1 VLDNLLPRIASA
13 DLAELMSIWRAR
25 DPAIF
30 ARDPEIYRAL
40 GDRVLAQGEPL
51 LAYDVIREGLGH
63 WPNDIRL
70 RQLQGLALARS
81 GATERA
87 NAVLQKLYAEGQTD
101 EETLGMLGRT
111 FKDLAAAAPIS
122 DQRTKFLRKAAEIY
136 NEAYRASGG
145 YWSGINAA
153 TMSLLIGEKDRALEI
168 ANRVREEC
176 RKKKPESGTDSYWR
190 YAVLG
195 EAALV

>member
-1 VLDNLLPRIASA
+1 
-13 DLAELMSIWRAR
+13 M
-25 DPAIF
+25 
-30 ARDPEIYRAL
+30 
-40 GDRVLAQGEPL
+40 
-51 LAYDVIREGLGH
+51 
-63 WPNDIRL
+63 RL

-87 NAVLQKLYAEGQTD
+87 NAVLQKLHAEGQTD

-111 FKDLAAAAPIS
+111 FKDLAAAAPKS
-122 DQRTKFLRKAAEIY
+122 DQRIQSLRQAAEIY

-153 TMSLLIGEKDRALEI
+153 TMSLLIGEKDRAREI
-168 ANRVREEC
+168 ANRVREQC
-176 RKKKPESGTDSYWR
+176 RKEDRESGTDFYWK

-195 EAALV
+195 EAALVCRDLGKLEDGMRAPPAKEKTVLVTSIPAGETRD

>member
-1 VLDNLLPRIASA
+1 
-13 DLAELMSIWRAR
+13 MSIWRAR

-51 LAYDVIREGLGH
+51 LAYDVIREGLGQ

-87 NAVLQKLYAEGQTD
+87 NAVLQKLHAEGT
-101 EETLGMLGRT
+101 
-111 FKDLAAAAPIS
+111 PIPLTS
-122 DQRTKFLRKAAEIY
+122 HLTQE
-136 NEAYRASGG
+136 
-145 YWSGINAA
+145 
-153 TMSLLIGEKDRALEI
+153 
-168 ANRVREEC
+168 
-176 RKKKPESGTDSYWR
+176 
-190 YAVLG
+190 
-195 EAALV
+195 